1 MPEARSAVRAIKPRG
16 GERRRMALG
25 RSEGDQ
31 RQAVADRR
39 HENNRQ
45 YSTFF
50 IDDHLFGIEVVQVQ
64 EVLTAQSMT
73 HVPLAS
79 TTIAGLINL
88 RGQIVT
94 AIDLRVRLGFPIRRD
109 AANLMNVVV
118 QSPDGAVSLL
128 VDRIGDVIEVRPD
141 LFESTP
147 DRLDAQLKEL
157 TLGVYKLKDRLL
169 LVLDTGKTT
178 AVHTVEH
185 K

>member
-1 MPEARSAVRAIKPRG
+1 MPEARPSVRTIKPRV
-16 GERRRMALG
+16 GERRRTALG
-25 RSEGDQ
+25 RPEGDQ

-64 EVLTAQSMT
+64 EVLTAQMMT

-79 TTIAGLINL
+79 ATIAGLINL

-94 AIDLRVRLGFPIRRD
+94 AINLRARLGFPVRRD
-109 AANLMNVVV
+109 ATNLMNVVV

-141 LFESTP
+141 LFEAPP

-157 TLGVYKLKDRLL
+157 TLGVYKLKDHLL
-169 LVLDTGKTT
+169 LVLDTGKTA
-178 AVHTVEH
+178 AVHASERG
-185 K
+185 